1 MDFAKLIV
9 LRLYTNKFQP
19 IHANSARINVKTA
32 MEIPVFAYNANFKG
46 DIKVFFW
53 IIPAIITV
61 QIYSLNNFRITL
73 AFALLMDTSLIQL
86 NFANLAPLNATL
98 VSDPYELSASI
109 VLSDTF

>member
-46 DIKVFFW
+46 DIKVFF
-53 IIPAIITV
+53 
-61 QIYSLNNFRITL
+61 
-73 AFALLMDTSLIQL
+73 
-86 NFANLAPLNATL
+86 
-98 VSDPYELSASI
+98 
-109 VLSDTF
+109 